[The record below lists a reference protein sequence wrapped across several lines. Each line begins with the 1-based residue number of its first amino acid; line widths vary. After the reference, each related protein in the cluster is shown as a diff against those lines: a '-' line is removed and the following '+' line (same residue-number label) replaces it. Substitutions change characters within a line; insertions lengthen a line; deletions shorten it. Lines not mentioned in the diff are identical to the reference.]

1 MSNYLNWFYYLFLLF
16 TDEPDSDNDIGIIG
30 GRPVKIEE
38 VPFFAIYKDK
48 NSDYGCGATIVSEQ
62 FLVSAAHCFK
72 ALKTGNPEIVVG
84 TDKIHEGDHYDILE
98 AHPHPENYK
107 LDYDVVVIKLVKKLV
122 FSSKVQPLKLAE
134 PDMVVED
141 DAVFKVIGFGDTD
154 SGSPSL
160 ELLQVDVPYV
170 KEEECKKFYGTISP
184 RMICAGLKGKG
195 ACFGDSGG
203 PLIYQNKHIGI
214 VSFGSTDCSIKSGS
228 PTVYARVS
236 ALRDFID
243 EQMAK

>member
-1 MSNYLNWFYYLFLLF
+1 MENLKYR
-16 TDEPDSDNDIGIIG
+16 IIYEYEFRG
-30 GRPVKIEE
+30 K
-38 VPFFAIYKDK
+38 
-48 NSDYGCGATIVSEQ
+48 
-62 FLVSAAHCFK
+62 
-72 ALKTGNPEIVVG
+72 NPEIVVG
-84 TDKIHEGDHYDILE
+84 TDKINEGEHYDILE
-98 AHPHPENYK
+98 AYPHPPTSK
-107 LDYDVVVIKLVKKLV
+107 VLDYDVVVIKLAKKLV

-134 PDMVVED
+134 RDMVVED
-141 DAVFKVIGFGDTD
+141 DAVFKVIGFGVTD
-154 SGSPSL
+154 SGKASS

-170 KEEECKKFYGTISP
+170 KDEECKEFYHNITGLNITP

-214 VSFGSTDCSIKSGS
+214 VSFGTKDCSLKTGS